1 MAAGEQIHATAVSI
15 SGQGCLITGASG
27 SGKSTLALEL
37 IALGARLIADDR
49 VDLSL
54 AGGQVMLSCPHRL
67 HGMIEA
73 RGVGLISLD
82 AETGPVACRIVV
94 DLDRAAERLPGSS
107 GRDLLGI
114 SCPVIFGKGRSGL
127 ASIVHVLVQ
136 SGRLLNPG
144 QGIAT

>member
-1 MAAGEQIHATAVSI
+1 MAAGAQIHATAVSI

-82 AETGPVACRIVV
+82 AEAGPVACRIVV

-127 ASIVHVLVQ
+127 ASIDFAMLFPNGIDH
-136 SGRLLNPG
+136 PE
-144 QGIAT
+144 QGVAS